1 MTKTVTDPR
10 KWYAI
15 RGVAGQEAKAI
26 KFVEELAG
34 GEAWD
39 VEAYM
44 PVVTRWRRIRF
55 SRKATKREKFERPL
69 FPGVFFFLALPT
81 HCTRLTEVVK
91 ERKMQG
97 VKFYTRCDEHLDNV
111 PAIMPKADIE
121 RIRWMHI
128 SGEFDETRPKEP
140 DYTPEVGDRAFVE
153 NGDVVSRVGE
163 ILKIQAKHGTA
174 TLLIGK
180 MKVKAQLKTL
190 RPEPKEE
197 VAA

>member
-10 KWYAI
+10 RWFALRCIAGRETKIIAAI
-15 RGVAGQEAKAI
+15 
-26 KFVEELAG
+26 EELAKRDALDL
-34 GEAWD
+34 EP
-39 VEAYM
+39 YM
-44 PVVTRWRRIRF
+44 PAVTRWRRVRHH
-55 SRKATKREKFERPL
+55 RKHVVREKFDRPL
-69 FPGVFFFLALPT
+69 FPGIVFISSVVSPGVLGEIDGV
-81 HCTRLTEVVK
+81 RL
-91 ERKMQG
+91 
-97 VKFYTRCDEHLDNV
+97 YTRRDEKGENV

-180 MKVKAQLKTL
+180 MKVKASLKTL
-190 RPEPKEE
+190 RPEQKEE

>member
-1 MTKTVTDPR
+1 MTKTITADLYR
-10 KWYAI
+10 WYALRCI
-15 RGVAGQEAKAI
+15 AGREAKIIEAI
-26 KFVEELAG
+26 QDLAKRDELDL
-34 GEAWD
+34 EP
-39 VEAYM
+39 YM
-44 PVVTRWRRIRF
+44 PAVTRWRRIRH
-55 SRKATKREKFERPL
+55 SRKNVVREKFDRAL
-69 FPGVFFFLALPT
+69 FPGIVFISSVVSPGMLAEIDGV
-81 HCTRLTEVVK
+81 RL
-91 ERKMQG
+91 
-97 VKFYTRCDEHLDNV
+97 YTRRDEKGENV

-140 DYTPEVGDRAFVE
+140 DYTPAVGDRAFVE

-163 ILKIQAKHGTA
+163 ILKIQPKHGTA

>member
-1 MTKTVTDPR
+1 MTKTITADPKR
-10 KWYAI
+10 WFALRCI
-15 RGVAGQEAKAI
+15 AGREAKIIDAI
-26 KFVEELAG
+26 AELAKRDTL
-34 GEAWD
+34 D
-39 VEAYM
+39 VEGYTPM
-44 PVVTRWRRIRF
+44 TTRWRRVRF
-55 SRKATKREKFERPL
+55 SRKATVREKFDRAL
-69 FPGVFFFLALPT
+69 FPGIVFVLGFT
-81 HCTRLTEVVK
+81 SHCSAIASEVD
-91 ERKMQG
+91 G
-97 VKFYTRCDEHLDNV
+97 VKFYTRRDEKGDNV

-140 DYTPEVGDRAFVE
+140 DYTPAVGDRAYVE

-163 ILKIQAKHGTA
+163 ILKIQPKHGTA

>member
-1 MTKTVTDPR
+1 MTQTITSYPR
-10 KWYAI
+10 RWYALRCI
-15 RGVAGQEAKAI
+15 AGREPKIIDAI
-26 KFVEELAG
+26 AELAKRDTL
-34 GEAWD
+34 D
-39 VEAYM
+39 VEGYTPM
-44 PVVTRWRRIRF
+44 ITRWRRVRF
-55 SRKATKREKFERPL
+55 SRKNVIREKFDRAL
-69 FPGVFFFLALPT
+69 FPGIVFVSAVVDPVALAEIDGV
-81 HCTRLTEVVK
+81 RL
-91 ERKMQG
+91 
-97 VKFYTRCDEHLDNV
+97 YTRRDEKGDNV

-128 SGEFDETRPKEP
+128 SGEFDETRPKAP
-140 DYTPEVGDRAFVE
+140 DYTPAVGDRAFVE